1 MRSFA
6 TGVPLVFY
14 LLYVLTLML
23 TDRIWWS
30 VHTITDA
37 AAAAAAAASA
47 SVFFPQ
53 HHLSQPGDLGGT
65 SGLGALAHGLV
76 GGATDRG

>member
-30 VHTITDA
+30 VHTITGAVA
-37 AAAAAAAASA
+37 AVAAASA
-47 SVFFPQ
+47 SVSFPQ